1 MLANGFWQAEGYIG
15 GGFKSGL
22 HFYPYCTAVQLLT
35 YDSMDFFFRLNN
47 SLSDKGTFT
56 IMLNKQNN
64 LVLSYRLSGWDSF
77 FQVFV
82 PYFYMV
88 YGPKYEAIQKW
99 KQIFLLKKRISNSPP
114 PNLRDWYVQSIVSI
128 SSL

>member
-22 HFYPYCTAVQLLT
+22 NFYPYCTAVQLLT

-64 LVLSYRLSGWDSF
+64 FVLSYRLPGWDTF

-99 KQIFLLKKRISNSPP
+99 KQIFLFKKRISNSPP
-114 PNLRDWYVQSIVSI
+114 PFGIDMYKV
-128 SSL
+128 